1 MADGTVDGVSDAV
14 PKDELEATLAVRQE
28 KGAEIEP
35 ALVDSLAAKIEAE
48 VRRRYQAELERHRPP
63 TSSNVAPG
71 ARVAVCIV
79 SIVMAI
85 PLTAIAGSML
95 GFYGVG
101 AVWVGL
107 VLLNFALRPNS
118 DD

>member
-1 MADGTVDGVSDAV
+1 MSDSV
-14 PKDELEATLAVRQE
+14 PKEELEASLALRQE
-28 KGAEIEP
+28 RGEEIEP
-35 ALVDSLAAKIEAE
+35 ALVDSLAAKIEAAVE
-48 VRRRYQAELERHRPP
+48 RRYRAELASRPP
-63 TSSNVAPG
+63 SNAVAPG

-85 PLTAIAGSML
+85 PLTAIAGGML
-95 GFYGVG
+95 GLYGIG
-101 AVWVGL
+101 AVWVGI